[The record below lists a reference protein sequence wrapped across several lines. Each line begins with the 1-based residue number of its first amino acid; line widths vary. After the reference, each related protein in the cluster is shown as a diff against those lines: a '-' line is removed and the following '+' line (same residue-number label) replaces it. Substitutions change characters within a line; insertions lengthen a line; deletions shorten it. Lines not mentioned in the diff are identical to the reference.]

1 MEQTNP
7 YFEANPVI
15 YNIVIMRALARI
27 EAKMNNQDVSEVIAG
42 YKQQIEDLE
51 TFTQDIHIE

>member
-7 YFEANPVI
+7 YFEVNPVI

-27 EAKMNNQDVSEVIAG
+27 EAQISKKDISEVIAD